1 MSPNP
6 PKEQLFSENSNYTF
20 WSSVEG
26 DDLYPTLYWC
36 FVGANNYSVCCTCG
50 GKCSE
55 SDWKLFEFKNT
66 CDSCKYSCSLTVYSM
81 SMKYNDGTLYSG
93 VLYSGINKNL
103 DNISITMI
111 SSDNSQSHKSCSIY
125 FIIGSAAGSVV
136 LIFIA
141 IGFVCTIKKRKCCRI
156 RRSLEIM
163 HPVDHTSPTRK

>member
-1 MSPNP
+1 M
-6 PKEQLFSENSNYTF
+6 
-20 WSSVEG
+20 
-26 DDLYPTLYWC
+26 
-36 FVGANNYSVCCTCG
+36 GANNYSVCCACS

-55 SDWKLFEFKNT
+55 SDWKLIESKNT

-81 SMKYNDGTLYSG
+81 SMKYKDGTFYSYISY
-93 VLYSGINKNL
+93 LGINKRL
-103 DNISITMI
+103 DNISIIMI

-136 LIFIA
+136 FIFIA
-141 IGFVCTIKKRKCCRI
+141 IGFVYAIKKRKCCRV